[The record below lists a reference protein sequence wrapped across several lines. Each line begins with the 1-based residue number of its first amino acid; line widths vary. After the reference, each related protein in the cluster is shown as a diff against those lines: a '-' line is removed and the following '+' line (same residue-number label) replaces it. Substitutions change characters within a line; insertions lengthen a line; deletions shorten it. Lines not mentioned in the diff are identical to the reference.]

1 MAQPWACAFWLL
13 HGDLHLIRS
22 LDYSQALFV
31 CLKLLFTNITK
42 NLKRIFVLSHS
53 TGPNI
58 RVKLTRANG
67 KEYFSAAK
75 IYFPESIYKGDL
87 ALVVLK
93 KALPRSEDIEP
104 MQIDR
109 HVAKCGDDVVLY
121 GYGFSDTR
129 HGTFF
134 GLMATLWDELTDP
147 FLRYLKTRILERN
160 CYEDDFMKTKVSTGT
175 GCIVSSFSH

>member
-1 MAQPWACAFWLL
+1 M
-13 HGDLHLIRS
+13 
-22 LDYSQALFV
+22 
-31 CLKLLFTNITK
+31 
-42 NLKRIFVLSHS
+42 
-53 TGPNI
+53 
-58 RVKLTRANG
+58 KLTRANG

-147 FLRYLKTRILERN
+147 YLRYLKTRILERN